1 MTHSKFPSGVDW
13 KSIRSICPLE
23 LKSAD
28 NIGFTTTPLQIF
40 DFFTLQVVH
49 KLLNIWI
56 PIRGILYLFLKYCS
70 TLSLPP

>member
-49 KLLNIWI
+49 KLLNI
-56 PIRGILYLFLKYCS
+56 
-70 TLSLPP
+70 